1 MATKTEKKL
10 SEYVIQRKG
19 IFVVQK
25 AVEKFAEDFDCD
37 RDACQIPIRP
47 DSLDRIYKEF
57 LEVQGQIELY
67 DKPEML
73 DSHLEERMDFETRY
87 CRVKGFLLSNRAADP
102 NQTMLNS
109 TMAAPAHVSSS
120 FHLRLPKIDLP
131 KFNGD
136 FSRWLAFRDTYTSM
150 IHNNTDI
157 PTVAKLQYL
166 LQSLEEETRTPFE
179 SVDVEADN
187 YASTWEALLKRYD
200 NKRFLK
206 RQLFRALYDLSP
218 VSQESPQEIHV
229 LADDFHRHVKALANW
244 TQLRAWEEKTSN
256 NDDVTYDMLIEF
268 LYQRVRMLTSVI
280 TDLRYRSQQPVTA
293 YVAGSIPTPKPFKV
307 SYKAATVESSS
318 SALPCLACPEKYFL
332 FQCPAFSEMSI
343 CQRRELVSQK
353 RLCWNCFRTGHQAR
367 NCTSV
372 FSCRNCHEKH
382 HSLLHEPVPSN
393 MQPTP
398 VLAASQS
405 IPSTSAIA
413 VPSSSVNAKGQ
424 VSLSVQAE
432 HSTVLLET
440 VCLLVVDQN
449 GKEIPVR
456 ALLDSGSMF
465 NLITNKLANSL
476 NLRRTKVDIA
486 VAGIGESTKQIKCQ
500 LTARIKSKST
510 PYSTKLEFLIL
521 KRPTVNLPTAP
532 IDISEWNLPK
542 LSLADPRFHI
552 PSDIDMV
559 VGGETYHE
567 LHPGS
572 KRSLGEGLP
581 LLIETVFGWTV
592 SGKIAIDHPTVP
604 RVCHLTTV
612 DRSSEQALQKFQ
624 ELEAVEPFSVYSV
637 EEKQCKELYATTTT
651 RGSFG
656 RYLVH
661 LPLTRDPLVNL
672 GESRAIA
679 ERHCLS
685 LEKRLER
692 DSPTKDAYCNFMD
705 EYVRISDMRKLLDPV
720 EDVNPHCYLAHHP
733 VFKEKTFRQIQ
744 LHFEDRAL
752 KRIPWCP
759 NRDEPLAMYE
769 LQTATAKQVELDD
782 GAKYPATVDVVKQE
796 FHVGV
801 VLLRAYTLGL
811 IDLAITIADALFSTR
826 LFSRS
831 SSCTKLHHPIAYW
844 PRYFRAQRPVSQQT
858 KPELFDLHS
867 TTDLRDYDLAL
878 CRVAQWKIFFRKFC
892 KIRRRD
898 PLPASLIW
906 LKPKLYKYD
915 VIRVSGILKPVVVSD
930 DVKHPT
936 LQLAKHPITE
946 MLSELYHK
954 QLLYAGPQLTLNT
967 RHQKL

>member
-19 IFVVQK
+19 ILVVQK

-37 RDACQIPIRP
+37 RDACQIPIRL

-67 DKPEML
+67 DKSEML
-73 DSHLEERMDFETRY
+73 DTHLEERMDFETRY
-87 CRVKGFLLSNRAADP
+87 CRVKGFLLSNRVTDP
-102 NQTMLNS
+102 NQTMLNN
-109 TMAAPAHVSSS
+109 TMATPAHGSSS

-150 IHNNTDI
+150 IHSNTDI

-166 LQSLEEETRTPFE
+166 LQSLEGEARKPFE
-179 SVDVEADN
+179 SVDIEADN

-206 RQLFRALYDLSP
+206 RQLFRALYDLP
-218 VSQESPQEIHV
+218 PINQESPQEIHA
-229 LADDFHRHVKALANW
+229 LADDFHRHVRALAKLGEPVHYWDTPLVNLLCYKLDS
-244 TQLRAWEEKTSN
+244 TTLRAWEEKTSN
-256 NDDVTYDMLIEF
+256 NDDVTYEMLIEF
-268 LYQRVRMLTSVI
+268 LYQRARMLTSVI

-293 YVAGSIPTPKPFKV
+293 KVAGSIPTPQPFKV
-307 SYKAATVESSS
+307 AYKAATVESSS
-318 SALPCLACPEKYFL
+318 SAPCLACPEKHLL

-393 MQPTP
+393 MQSTP
-398 VLAASQS
+398 VVAASQPL
-405 IPSTSAIA
+405 PSTSAIA
-413 VPSSSVNAKGQ
+413 GPSSSVNPNSQ
-424 VSLSVQAE
+424 VSLSAQAE

-456 ALLDSGSMF
+456 ALLDSGSMC

-486 VAGIGESTKQIKCQ
+486 VAGIGESTKQIKFQ
-500 LTARIKSKST
+500 LTAKIKSKST

-532 IDISEWNLPK
+532 IDISTWNLPK

-559 VGGETYHE
+559 VGGEAYHE

-592 SGKIAIDHPTVP
+592 SGKISIDHPTVS

-624 ELEAVEPFSVYSV
+624 ELEAVEPCSVYSV
-637 EEKQCKELYATTTT
+637 EEKQCKKLYATTTT
-651 RGSFG
+651 RDSFG

-679 ERHCLS
+679 ERHFLS
-685 LEKRLER
+685 LEKRLEH
-692 DSPTKDAYCNFMD
+692 DSPTKDANCNFID
-705 EYVRISDMRKLLDPV
+705 EY
-720 EDVNPHCYLAHHP
+720 A
-733 VFKEKTFRQIQ
+733 
-744 LHFEDRAL
+744 
-752 KRIPWCP
+752 
-759 NRDEPLAMYE
+759 
-769 LQTATAKQVELDD
+769 
-782 GAKYPATVDVVKQE
+782 
-796 FHVGV
+796 
-801 VLLRAYTLGL
+801 
-811 IDLAITIADALFSTR
+811 
-826 LFSRS
+826 
-831 SSCTKLHHPIAYW
+831 
-844 PRYFRAQRPVSQQT
+844 
-858 KPELFDLHS
+858 
-867 TTDLRDYDLAL
+867 
-878 CRVAQWKIFFRKFC
+878 
-892 KIRRRD
+892 
-898 PLPASLIW
+898 
-906 LKPKLYKYD
+906 
-915 VIRVSGILKPVVVSD
+915 
-930 DVKHPT
+930 
-936 LQLAKHPITE
+936 
-946 MLSELYHK
+946 
-954 QLLYAGPQLTLNT
+954 
-967 RHQKL
+967 